1 MIAALSGLLP
11 VVHRV
16 TTDTVLLVSAA
27 LGFVWTAVN
36 FYHYFPL
43 AQQAAEAGSD
53 RLQRAFGGD
62 STGDDR
68 PPLGDEERAWPSITV
83 LLPAYEESGVIGESI
98 RSVFA
103 AAYPRDRLEVLV
115 ITEPDDH
122 ATRGSLAP
130 LATGYPFEVL
140 VVPSAYPGEPNKP
153 RALNYG
159 LERATGSIVGVVD
172 AEVVLGADV
181 LREAASALT
190 DGADFALGRLD
201 MANEDDGWLNL
212 LFRAEYGYWY
222 QEVVPAFAD
231 VGYPVPLGGTSC
243 FFRREALESA
253 SSWRY
258 ETVGAPWSADERRW
272 LSRHGFGGPMP
283 WSPGNVTEDFE
294 LGLSLWANDHRFTYL
309 DGLTREESPP
319 TLDGWMGQRI
329 RWNKGKLYTFSK
341 FHAHGPR
348 SLRKRFHLYWQSL
361 LPHAGPLNVLGV
373 IVVLWLVNMI
383 GAYEARA
390 VRAVLALGLAFVV
403 GVAGL
408 YARGYWMV
416 SEKPTLTRLR
426 RAAIVS
432 TTVVFYW
439 FLQWIADV
447 HAVAKTYRGR
457 LEWEKTAHFGRAR
470 PSEAARRSSSDG
482 LLPGDPRPRRHA
494 AGAPAETKGDTD
506 QVLDTHRLVLLGVIL
521 VVGTALRAGL
531 LTRWSLWTDE
541 LYTIANRGAMPVSQL
556 LIVPADPHPPVYYL
570 IVHGWMAV
578 AGQSQLAVGILSV
591 AFSAGT
597 ILLTYRFARY
607 LYDDR
612 TGLLAAGLVAV
623 SAMHIHFGRTARMYA
638 LFTFLALA
646 SWDAFVRLRDG
657 GRRRDLVYL
666 VATTGLLYTH
676 VYGVFVVLAQH
687 AYVVLAGAPRD
698 FARRWARLG
707 IATGVLFSPWAAVV
721 GAQLSGVL
729 GPDITI
735 DWLPPM
741 STALLRDTL
750 LAYAGYP
757 SFYPILG
764 GSTPIR
770 AVAVLV
776 AFVFSFG
783 VVLAVI
789 GVRPAAS
796 NTGTGFRYS
805 LSDSRPAGLLITFL
819 VVSIAL
825 PAAVSALVIPIYQPR
840 FVIVASLPLY
850 VLVARAFVNLRGFPR
865 GRAALAAIVVL
876 GVAVTGVGYSTA
888 DSVEDW
894 RGMVNGVETEVEPG
908 DLLVLQPGW
917 IDTNV
922 EYYYD
927 GPSVEIHRLPASN
940 AVTAGDRT
948 ALADRASGHRGVWLV
963 RYRAEPADGVLGA
976 LRAEFEPVSTRQDG
990 VIEIHHFRPA

>member
-1 MIAALSGLLP
+1 MIAALAGVLP
-11 VVHRV
+11 VVQRV
-16 TTDTVLLVSAA
+16 TTDTVLLVSVA
-27 LGFVWTAVN
+27 LGLAWTAIN

-43 AQQAAEAGSD
+43 AQRAVEAGSD
-53 RLQRAFGGD
+53 RLRGAVGDD
-62 STGDDR
+62 STGPDG
-68 PPLGDEERAWPSITV
+68 PPLGHEDRPWPSITV
-83 LLPAYEESGVIGESI
+83 LLPAYEESGVIGEAI
-98 RSVFA
+98 RSVYA

-130 LATGYPFEVL
+130 LAKSYPFEVL
-140 VVPSAYPGEPNKP
+140 VVPAAYPGEPNKP

-243 FFRREALESA
+243 FFRREALEAA

-272 LSRHGFGGPMP
+272 LSRHGFGGAMP

-309 DGLTREESPP
+309 DALTREESPP

-329 RWNKGKLYTFSK
+329 RWNKGKLYTFSR
-341 FHAHGPR
+341 FHEHGPR

-383 GAYEARA
+383 GAFETRV

-408 YARGYWMV
+408 YARGYWMI
-416 SEKPTLTRLR
+416 SEKPAVTRLR
-426 RAAIVS
+426 RAVIVS

-439 FLQWIADV
+439 LLQWIADV
-447 HAVAKTYRGR
+447 HAVAKTYRGH
-457 LEWEKTAHFGRAR
+457 LEWEKTTHFGRAR
-470 PSEAARRSSSDG
+470 PSESRSRSDG
-482 LLPGDPRPRRHA
+482 LLPGDRRPRPQA
-494 AGAPAETKGDTD
+494 VGAPTETEADTES
-506 QVLDTHRLVLLGVIL
+506 VIDTHLALLLGAIL
-521 VVGTALRAGL
+521 ALGTALRAGL
-531 LTRWSLWTDE
+531 ITRWSLWNDE
-541 LYTIANRGAMPVSQL
+541 LFTITYRAAMPVPEL
-556 LIVPADPHPPVYYL
+556 LVVPIDPHPPLYFLV
-570 IVHGWMAV
+570 VRGWMAV
-578 AGQSQLAVGILSV
+578 TGQSQLAVGVLSV
-591 AFSAGT
+591 AFSAAT

-623 SAMHIHFGRTARMYA
+623 STMHIHFGRTARMYA

-666 VATTGLLYTH
+666 LATAGLLYTH

-707 IATGVLFSPWAAVV
+707 IATGVLFSPWAAILGLQLGGVV
-721 GAQLSGVL
+721 GPVEIGWIPAL
-729 GPDITI
+729 
-735 DWLPPM
+735 

-750 LAYAGYP
+750 LAFAGYP
-757 SFYPILG
+757 SFYPVLG
-764 GSTPIR
+764 GSAPIW
-770 AVAVLV
+770 AVTVLV
-776 AFVFSFG
+776 AFLFNLG

-789 GVRPAAS
+789 GVRPAES
-796 NTGTGFRYS
+796 NTGTGYRYS

-819 VVSIAL
+819 VVPIVL
-825 PAAVSALVIPIYQPR
+825 PAIVSVLVIPIYQPR

-865 GRAALAAIVVL
+865 WRASLAAIVVL
-876 GVAVTGVGYSTA
+876 GVVVTGAGYATT

-894 RGMVNGVETEVEPG
+894 RGMVDGVETEVEPG
-908 DLLVLQPGW
+908 ELLVIQPGW
-917 IDTNV
+917 VDANV

-927 GPSVEIHRLPASN
+927 GPRVEIHRLPGSQT
-940 AVTAGDRT
+940 VTASDRA
-948 ALADRASGHRGVWLV
+948 ALADRASGSRGVWLV
-963 RYRAEPADGVLGA
+963 RYRADPADGVIGA
-976 LRAEFEPVSTRQDG
+976 LRAGFEPVSTRQDG
-990 VIEIHHFRPA
+990 VIEVHHFRPA